1 MDLSILIATV
11 PPRKKYLNRLLF
23 KLQNQIIENNL
34 QDKIEVVI
42 YEDDFESSLGEK
54 KNKLYY
60 SAKGKY
66 VVSIDDDDDV
76 SDDYCK
82 LICDVI
88 NTHDVDQICIG
99 HRYFHDNVDT
109 SDPIVISKEY
119 KYYSLVFL
127 RFFNLYITKYHNIG
141 YDWGLFFKNLP
152 LLRPKKRGLKYFLLV
167 LFLKIFQNKLTKVLR
182 HTCHTTPIKKEIVQ
196 SVNFTNRPRE
206 QDIEWAT
213 EIYKRGLIKTEY
225 IIDKDL
231 YFYYYD
237 HEMSINRGKWGRLEI
252 DEKRKKL
259 TEVTSGIKNIDW
271 EIKSIDKIKL
281 RWL

>member
-11 PPRKKYLNRLLF
+11 PPRKKYLNKLLF
-23 KLQNQIIENNL
+23 KLQNQIMDNNL
-34 QDKIEVVI
+34 QDKIEIIV
-42 YEDDFESSLGEK
+42 YEDDFEISLGEK
-54 KNKLYY
+54 KNKLYH

-66 VVSIDDDDDV
+66 VVSIDDDDDI

-82 LICDVI
+82 LICKVI
-88 NTHDVDQICIG
+88 ELHNVDQICIG
-99 HRYFHDNVDT
+99 HRYFHNSSDKW
-109 SDPIVISKEY
+109 DPIKISKEY
-119 KYYSLVFL
+119 KYYSVIFL
-127 RFFNLYITKYHNIG
+127 KFFSLYATKYHDVG
-141 YDWGLFFKNLP
+141 YDWGLFFKKFP
-152 LLRPKKRGLKYFLLV
+152 LLRTKEKGLKYFFLV
-167 LFLKIFQNKLTKVLR
+167 LFLKVFQKNLTYSLR

-196 SVNFTNRPRE
+196 SINFTNRPRE

-231 YFYYYD
+231 YFYRYD

-259 TEVTSGIKNIDW
+259 TEVTNSIKDINWD
-271 EIKSIDKIKL
+271 IKPIDKIKL
-281 RWL
+281 RWI